1 MTNACATLSKGYP
14 RGFETAAQVAR
25 SVAQLALHELP
36 DSYFEEFVPKLSLVN
51 ASQVTEAAR
60 KYLDLER
67 MTTVVVGDV
76 DKIQASLDRLGMP
89 ITVLSA

>member
-1 MTNACATLSKGYP
+1 
-14 RGFETAAQVAR
+14 
-25 SVAQLALHELP
+25 LP

-51 ASQVTEAAR
+51 AGQVTEAAR

-76 DKIQASLDRLGMP
+76 DKIHASLDRLGMP
-89 ITVLSA
+89 ITMLST